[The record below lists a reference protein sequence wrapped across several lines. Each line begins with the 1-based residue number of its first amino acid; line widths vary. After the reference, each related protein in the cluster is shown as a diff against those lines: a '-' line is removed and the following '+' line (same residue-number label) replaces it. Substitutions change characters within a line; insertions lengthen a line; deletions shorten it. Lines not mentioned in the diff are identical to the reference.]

1 MADILREVEEEVRKD
16 QWIRFANR
24 WGIWIGGAIVAG
36 LLGYAG
42 YTLWQGQQ
50 ARAAQEASAS
60 YDQAIKALEQG
71 NFDEGLTRLNAI
83 AENAP
88 AGLASVAAL
97 QAAAVH
103 VEKGDLKAAV
113 AAYDSAIAR
122 IADPD
127 LKALATLKAAYA
139 AASSGADRAA
149 VEARVKALSEGE
161 TAFAPLARELMAALA
176 WQAGEGAKA
185 RPIYAALSLDP
196 NAPEGL
202 RQRANQALAAIDA
215 GAAIAREPLP
225 DQQGPM
231 GPGGQQIPPELLAQ
245 LQAQQMAQ
253 MQAQAAAQAEA
264 QAAQNKARARALQ
277 AQEDARIEQALGR
290 IQQRAAAPEEAAPA
304 PPAGEPAPAEPAPAP
319 AP

>member
-24 WGIWIGGAIVAG
+24 WGPWIGGALLAG
-36 LLGYAG
+36 ILGYAG
-42 YTLWQGQQ
+42 YALWQGQQ
-50 ARAAQEASAS
+50 ARAAQEAAAS

-71 NFDEGLTRLNAI
+71 NFQDGLTRLNAI

-88 AGLASVAAL
+88 PGLASVATL

-103 VEKGDLKAAV
+103 VEQGDLKAAV
-113 AAYDSAIAR
+113 TAYDAAIAK
-122 IADPD
+122 ISDPD

-139 AASSGADRAA
+139 AASGGADRAA
-149 VEARVKALSEGE
+149 VEARVKALSEGD
-161 TAFAPLARELMAALA
+161 TAFAPLARELMAAMA
-176 WQAGEGAKA
+176 WQAGEAAKA

-196 NAPEGL
+196 NAPDGL
-202 RQRANQALAAIDA
+202 RQRATQALAAIDA
-215 GAAIAREPLP
+215 GAAIAKEPLP

-231 GPGGQQIPPELLAQ
+231 GPSGQQIPPELLAQ

-253 MQAQAAAQAEA
+253 MQAQAEA
-264 QAAQNKARARALQ
+264 QAAANEARTRAVQ
-277 AQEDARIEQALGR
+277 AQEDVRIEEALGR
-290 IQQRAAAPEEAAPA
+290 IQQRAATAPPA
-304 PPAGEPAPAEPAPAP
+304 PPPPEATAPEAAPAEPAPAP